1 MKNLAELENEYKEF
15 IIKFTKSAKDFNN
28 DLAKLS
34 PENQQRFMQD
44 LKNLVRLNIP
54 SLINFI
60 KD

>member
-1 MKNLAELENEYKEF
+1 MKNITELESEYQKF
-15 IIKFTKSAKDFNN
+15 VIKFTKSAKDFND

-34 PENQQRFMQD
+34 PENQQRFMQE